1 MQISDAITYTS
12 STPSHWVVLS
22 CAWPLALWSGSSSG
36 SSSEA
41 SSQGSVSFVE
51 SDPEH
56 FWYKLKLSFA
66 LSLSHFPFLT
76 ISPTHALTHS
86 LSHQPATVSHFGAT
100 VAPDSNHAPPRS
112 LAYSQ

>member
-41 SSQGSVSFVE
+41 SRRGVCQFCGVGS
-51 SDPEH
+51 
-56 FWYKLKLSFA
+56 
-66 LSLSHFPFLT
+66 
-76 ISPTHALTHS
+76 
-86 LSHQPATVSHFGAT
+86 
-100 VAPDSNHAPPRS
+100 
-112 LAYSQ
+112 

>member
-41 SSQGSVSFVE
+41 SRRGVCGSFVE
-51 SDPEH
+51 SDPGH

-66 LSLSHFPFLT
+66 L
-76 ISPTHALTHS
+76 
-86 LSHQPATVSHFGAT
+86 
-100 VAPDSNHAPPRS
+100 
-112 LAYSQ
+112 